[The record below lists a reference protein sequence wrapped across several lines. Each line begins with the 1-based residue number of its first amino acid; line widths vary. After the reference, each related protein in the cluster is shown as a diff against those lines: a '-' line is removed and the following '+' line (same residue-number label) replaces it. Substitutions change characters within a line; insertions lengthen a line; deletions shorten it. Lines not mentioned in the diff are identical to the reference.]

1 MSKNKNKNK
10 NRNKNIDDKGKNFRT
25 KPLIIGISTLILL
38 SSIIAG
44 LILLTGTQDTQAEI
58 PTPNLGD
65 LELEDSET
73 KEEQT
78 EETEPEKKTSI
89 VTSSGSSNRPP
100 PPPPLYTFKETI
112 INEIRSKNVILEGED
127 GLKYYLGSNDD
138 LTLPNGSQIYTS
150 CITAIL
156 TNPSDSR
163 YVDPFPERTFGER
176 SRNAI
181 LSCVE
186 TDLNPFLDFITN
198 TTSFFEET
206 IPEMRSKERSE
217 TPDGTVLKNLNVV
230 ISNYLNGLG
239 SNSSDPL
246 GSGFLT
252 YVGPVFRDCGTIET
266 SNPLD
271 FDGVRSCWEIGK
283 DGNGGILNDLIR
295 QRQKALGWCDG
306 KSDEDACYAT
316 SFGIVKSD
324 LQRRDV
330 LDGIDWDKIKHS

>member
-89 VTSSGSSNRPP
+89 VTSGGSSNRPP

-112 INEIRSKNVILEGED
+112 INEIRSKNVILPGED
-127 GLKYYLGSNDD
+127 GLEYYLGSNDD
-138 LTLPNGSQIYTS
+138 LTLPNGSKIFGDCFTS
-150 CITAIL
+150 AISD
-156 TNPSDSR
+156 PS
-163 YVDPFPERTFGER
+163 FGSEKSYR
-176 SRNAI
+176 AL

-186 TDLNPFLDFITN
+186 TGLNPFLDFITN

-206 IPEMRSKERSE
+206 IPEMRSKENFNEIRTYLYGLPLNS
-217 TPDGTVLKNLNVV
+217 DFRTVVLDIGRTAGQQVGVCQKVENDRKD
-230 ISNYLNGLG
+230 YEAG
-239 SNSSDPL
+239 SSSTEVTFDDVKSCFEKEL
-246 GSGFLT
+246 
-252 YVGPVFRDCGTIET
+252 
-266 SNPLD
+266 LD
-271 FDGVRSCWEIGK
+271 
-283 DGNGGILNDLIR
+283 DLIKE
-295 QRQKALGWCDG
+295 QQKVLGWCDG
-306 KSDEDACYAT
+306 RSDENTCWVKAFDV
-316 SFGIVKSD
+316 VKSD

-330 LDGIDWDKIKHS
+330 LNGIEWSKVNYS